1 MLTAIIVLNYSKS
14 TQMPPAPNKNTAT
27 RSFELRHLRYFCAL
41 VDEKNFERAAARLG
55 IAQPGLSQ
63 QIMALEAIIGSP
75 LIDRSR
81 RSVQLTQSGEVLY
94 RDALK
99 ILAQTDAAMVA
110 VKRAGRGE
118 IGQVSIGYV
127 ASAAYSGIVFE
138 SIRTFRAEYPDV
150 AVNLTE
156 MELRMQL
163 SRISEGLLDMG
174 FIRWPAPMPPG
185 LTSLIVKREPLVAVL
200 NEAHALAN
208 CSTLRLDAL
217 KAETFLTPRQPAD
230 IGFHRTT
237 LEACRSAGFE
247 PDINAHALD
256 FTEIASRVAIELGV
270 ALVPKSMNAVGL
282 PGICYVDVS
291 SITTTSDVAI
301 AFRKSESSLA
311 AKSFVA
317 LCRRV
322 A

>member
-1 MLTAIIVLNYSKS
+1 
-14 TQMPPAPNKNTAT
+14 MPPAPNKNTAA

-63 QIMALEAIIGSP
+63 QIMALEAIVGSP

-94 RDALK
+94 REALK

-118 IGQVSIGYV
+118 IGQVFIGYV

-138 SIRTFRAEYPDV
+138 TIRTFRAEYPDV

-174 FIRWPAPMPPG
+174 FIRWPASLPPG

-217 KAETFLTPRQPAD
+217 KEETFLTPPSRPTSAFTGRRSKPA
-230 IGFHRTT
+230 
-237 LEACRSAGFE
+237 E
-247 PDINAHALD
+247 
-256 FTEIASRVAIELGV
+256 
-270 ALVPKSMNAVGL
+270 VPVLNPISTRKRW
-282 PGICYVDVS
+282 
-291 SITTTSDVAI
+291 TSP
-301 AFRKSESSLA
+301 K
-311 AKSFVA
+311 
-317 LCRRV
+317 
-322 A
+322 